1 MQCALF
7 QTVVLILLALI
18 TDATEALPAS
28 ETKNATSTS
37 LRNRQLIN
45 SDVPTAATS
54 VNGGGNPLQSLA
66 LLQQLQSTSG
76 NNPMSMAAEMAAQ
89 NQEVAQLQTQ
99 KQQQSVLAA
108 VQAQQQHVAAAQA
121 ALQRKKT
128 NSSAILVSTRRA
140 RWTVELIIF
149 FPYNSFNAN

>member
-140 RWTVELIIF
+140 R
-149 FPYNSFNAN
+149 

>member
-1 MQCALF
+1 VL
-7 QTVVLILLALI
+7 VVLALV
-18 TDATEALPAS
+18 TDATEALPA

-121 ALQRKKT
+121 ALQRKKNNCST
-128 NSSAILVSTRRA
+128 ILVSKLRA
-140 RWTVELIIF
+140 R
-149 FPYNSFNAN
+149 